1 MPLLS
6 SQASSLGR
14 RAVTEFTF
22 QVAMRMPH
30 NLPGGY
36 DNGSAEDTPCRPF
49 TTGTAGS
56 GTERHGFG
64 CCRVRALPDQTSAD
78 APGVSRRCS
87 EPPRAPIWRS

>member
-14 RAVTEFTF
+14 RAVIEFTF

-36 DNGSAEDTPCRPF
+36 DNGSAEDTPRHSARPF
-49 TTGTAGS
+49 AAGA
-56 GTERHGFG
+56 GREQHGFTHG
-64 CCRVRALPDQTSAD
+64 KLRSPPTLPA
-78 APGVSRRCS
+78 
-87 EPPRAPIWRS
+87 

>member
-14 RAVTEFTF
+14 RAVIEFTF

-36 DNGSAEDTPCRPF
+36 DNGSPCPP
-49 TTGTAGS
+49 GAPPSGAGA
-56 GTERHGFG
+56 
-64 CCRVRALPDQTSAD
+64 CPADQV
-78 APGVSRRCS
+78 GGK
-87 EPPRAPIWRS
+87 